1 MCSYCRVALHDI
13 PFTCMAQ
20 YSLCVLK
27 VPLNTNQTNKQYQQI
42 EEIQNGDTRPRPRP
56 LLTRPRPKM
65 TRPRPPE
72 VNKGTWRI

>member
-27 VPLNTNQTNKQYQQI
+27 VPLNTNQTNNINK
-42 EEIQNGDTRPRPRP
+42 
-56 LLTRPRPKM
+56 LKKSKM
-65 TRPRPPE
+65 VTQDQDQDRCLQDQDQ
-72 VNKGTWRI
+72 K

>member
-1 MCSYCRVALHDI
+1 MCAESAVKH
-13 PFTCMAQ
+13 Q
-20 YSLCVLK
+20 S
-27 VPLNTNQTNKQYQQI
+27 NKQYQQI

-65 TRPRPPE
+65 TRPTPPE